1 MINATIPT
9 KRLKVAKK
17 LSKAEKHFCD
27 LYLKTRDILLTK
39 LKLGYEVD
47 LNKKR
52 IRDYIAAQPIQGD
65 IVISKDALLR
75 RLYAIATFDHS
86 SMTDEDGDIKPLRS
100 LTDEQRMAIR
110 NYREH
115 ADGTASYTTFNQQA
129 ALMELLK
136 RLDALEPTESKDN
149 GPRQVIIKVKK

>member
-1 MINATIPT
+1 
-9 KRLKVAKK
+9 VAKK
-17 LSKAEKHFCD
+17 LSKTEKRFCD
-27 LYLKTRDILLTK
+27 LYLKTRDVLLTK

-52 IRDYIAAQPIQGD
+52 IREYIAAQPIEGD
-65 IVISKDALLR
+65 IIINKDALLR
-75 RLYAIATFDHS
+75 RLYAIATFDHA
-86 SMTDEDGDIKPLRS
+86 SMIDEDGDTKPLRS

-115 ADGTASYTTFNQQA
+115 SDGEVSYTTFNQQQ

-136 RLDALEPTESKDN
+136 RLDALEDTGEDTSA
-149 GPRQVIIKVKK
+149 PRQVIIKLKK